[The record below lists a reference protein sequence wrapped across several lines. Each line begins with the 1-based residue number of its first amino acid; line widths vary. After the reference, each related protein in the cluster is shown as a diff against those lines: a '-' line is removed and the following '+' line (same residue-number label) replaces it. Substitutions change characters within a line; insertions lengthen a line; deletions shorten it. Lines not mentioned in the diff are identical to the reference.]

1 MATTERGT
9 AVMVG
14 IVTLPALEVNPADLI
29 MNEKRLMGCIGGSS
43 VPARD
48 FPIFTDWVRSGRLR
62 LDEIV
67 TQRVALDDIAAAAAA
82 LDRGE
87 ITGRAIL
94 TF

>member
-9 AVMVG
+9 AVMDWQNELVAVG
-14 IVTLPALEVNPADLI
+14 ALSECAKNKSGLAEAVVP
-29 MNEKRLMGCIGGSS
+29 RRSRPS
-43 VPARD
+43 VAAQPHQN
-48 FPIFTDWVRSGRLR
+48 VRSGRLK
-62 LDEIV
+62 LEEVV
-67 TQRVALDDIAAAAAA
+67 TQRVALDDIAAAAEA